1 MRCSTLNEY
10 LSTIYRD
17 NPNINVSVI
26 NYEVYHKFVSLKYCM
41 RLTPKENQRIIF
53 NTSYFSIFTFAVEN
67 LTDSDLTT
75 YIEISP
81 DKQFFNGDYSP
92 KTSIKP
98 KNMDILIS
106 PVFLKYTALV
116 FEKPVEGHVYIY
128 LQGQF

>member
-10 LSTIYRD
+10 LSIIYRD

-26 NYEVYHKFVSLKYCM
+26 NYEVYHNFVSLKYCL
-41 RLTPKENQRIIF
+41 RLTPKENERIIF
-53 NTSYFSIFTFAVEN
+53 NTSYFSIFTLAVEN

-75 YIEISP
+75 HIEISP
-81 DKQFFNGDYSP
+81 DKQFFTGDISS

-106 PVFLKYTALV
+106 PIFLKYTSLV